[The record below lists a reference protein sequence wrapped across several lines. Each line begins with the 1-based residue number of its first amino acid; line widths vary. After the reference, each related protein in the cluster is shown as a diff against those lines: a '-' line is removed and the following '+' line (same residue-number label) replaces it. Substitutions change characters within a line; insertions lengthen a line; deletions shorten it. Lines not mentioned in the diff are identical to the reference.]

1 MKINMIKPIIIFTAT
16 LLLFAFLA
24 RVIYIHNLPAV
35 TVTSASGGTI
45 SHQFRA
51 TGHTRVSEYDD
62 IIAHEDGIITLH
74 INEGDR
80 VYEGQLLYS
89 IEVDIR
95 NLEDRLITLEHNR
108 NTQNVQIMRINSDIF
123 HRQNIGVRVPTR
135 PQLNL
140 FEHDLDIENINVRI
154 GTAETERERLLALYN
169 VGAVPRAN
177 LDGIER
183 ELDTLNEQF
192 RAAVERRQIAIDR
205 YEEERDRENESY
217 EQALA
222 DNARVLA
229 DLRFQLRTSQLV
241 LESIYDEIYRI
252 EAQLHADGIY
262 KHLATAPG
270 EVMRIFDA
278 ARGGRR
284 VMQNTALMSIRP
296 DDAALYA
303 VFNLPSNIDFV
314 EIGQSTSLHIRNRR
328 NVAGIVENIRFYPQ
342 HLEVYVSFEF
352 PELQVGERV
361 ETVFERDSIMYTRM
375 LPNSAIRE
383 MSWRGVIEGHFVF
396 VIERTRGLFGYIYSV
411 GWLRVTILEEG
422 PAYTAIN
429 DSFPADLEVI
439 TGSSQVIGNGSR
451 VRIFPRVRTFS

>member
-1 MKINMIKPIIIFTAT
+1 
-16 LLLFAFLA
+16 
-24 RVIYIHNLPAV
+24 
-35 TVTSASGGTI
+35 
-45 SHQFRA
+45 
-51 TGHTRVSEYDD
+51 
-62 IIAHEDGIITLH
+62 
-74 INEGDR
+74 
-80 VYEGQLLYS
+80 
-89 IEVDIR
+89 
-95 NLEDRLITLEHNR
+95 
-108 NTQNVQIMRINSDIF
+108 
-123 HRQNIGVRVPTR
+123 
-135 PQLNL
+135 
-140 FEHDLDIENINVRI
+140 
-154 GTAETERERLLALYN
+154 
-169 VGAVPRAN
+169 
-177 LDGIER
+177 
-183 ELDTLNEQF
+183 
-192 RAAVERRQIAIDR
+192 
-205 YEEERDRENESY
+205 
-217 EQALA
+217 
-222 DNARVLA
+222 
-229 DLRFQLRTSQLV
+229 
-241 LESIYDEIYRI
+241 
-252 EAQLHADGIY
+252 
-262 KHLATAPG
+262 
-270 EVMRIFDA
+270 
-278 ARGGRR
+278 
-284 VMQNTALMSIRP
+284 MQNTALMSIRP